1 MQCNGAI
8 FWHGHRQSLDI
19 VANRARAGGL
29 SNVQVKVF
37 SFNADN
43 LDEFTKE
50 VSFDLGIGLHCCGRF
65 TDLVMEACRL
75 ARADC
80 VVVPCC
86 NGKIDQGPKSME
98 NFMLEFWLEMTHTKM

>member
-1 MQCNGAI
+1 MQCNRAI
-8 FWHGHRQSLDI
+8 FWLRHRQSLDI

-43 LDEFTKE
+43 LREFTKE

-86 NGKIDQGPKSME
+86 NGKIDQGPNSKA
-98 NFMLEFWLEMTHTKM
+98 EFWLEMLKTRMML

>member
-1 MQCNGAI
+1 MQCNGATY
-8 FWHGHRQSLDI
+8 WLGYRLSLDI
-19 VANRARAGGL
+19 VANRASEGGL

-75 ARADC
+75 AGADC

-86 NGKIDQGPKSME
+86 NGKIDQGPNSKA
-98 NFMLEFWLEMTHTKM
+98 EFWLECPRLG